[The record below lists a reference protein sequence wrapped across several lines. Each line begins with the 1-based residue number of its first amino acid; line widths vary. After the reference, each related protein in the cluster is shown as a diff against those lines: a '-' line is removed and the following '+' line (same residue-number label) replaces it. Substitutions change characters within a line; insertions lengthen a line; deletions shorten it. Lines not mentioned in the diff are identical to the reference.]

1 MRTIFITALAVCL
14 LAGRPVAAA
23 PLTTEQA
30 AEPSGTLAV
39 SLSPDGRHLASII
52 FNGTNYGLALH
63 DSANLKATMLQ
74 VGKRVQEGL
83 WNFHKAPRD
92 VTWVGNDLLAV
103 DYGIEAETIN
113 LQGKKVA
120 ELGRSVIGR
129 AGRGDPVSPNLLVYT
144 DEEDDEIALVDART
158 GASRQFKYPNG
169 KPIQWAFDR
178 QGELRAVTLVNSAFW
193 RDVST
198 VANWYKPAAN
208 APWQK
213 LAEFKVTDEY
223 WLPLY
228 VPDQPDTLIV
238 SSRLGRDTYAL
249 FSYDAKRG
257 VIGDMLA
264 GHPTQDILSVSG
276 IDQGA
281 FERVTTRGMAPQ
293 DIWFDPVWAGVQR
306 SVDLALPN
314 RSNRLSGNP
323 KGNVLVFSSGD
334 QDAGTWYLLDMESK
348 AMRLVARKRP
358 ATGDAEL
365 RPMEILS
372 YAADDGTKVPA
383 LLTLPAGRAGAGP
396 LVVLIHGGPTARDYW
411 GWNAEVQLL
420 AAHGY
425 AVFQPQFR
433 GSSGFGRR
441 FEQAGFGQWGLAMQ
455 DDITA
460 GVRYLVERGIADP
473 KRVCIVGASYGGYA
487 ALWGLV
493 KTPELYQCGV
503 SFAGVAD
510 IAFMFSDSSDRVG
523 NKVTRQHM
531 RARIGD
537 VGLNKEQ
544 FDQVS
549 PLKHA
554 DRIVAPVL
562 LMHGEDDRRVP
573 IAHGQKMRKA
583 LELAGKKVEW
593 LAFEDEGH
601 GLRYTRNEIAYYEKL
616 LGFLDKYIGA
626 AAAARR

>member
-1 MRTIFITALAVCL
+1 MRTILITALAVCC
-14 LAGRPVAAA
+14 LAVRSLAAA
-23 PLTTEQA
+23 PLTIEQA
-30 AEPSGTLAV
+30 VDPSGTLAV
-39 SLSPDGRHLASII
+39 SLSPDGKHLASII

-63 DSANLKATMLQ
+63 DSADLKATVLQ
-74 VGKRVQEGL
+74 VGKRVQEGW

-103 DYGIEAETIN
+103 DYGIEAETID

-120 ELGRSVIGR
+120 DLGRSVIGP
-129 AGRGDPVSPNLLVYT
+129 AGRGDPLSPNLLVYT
-144 DEEDDEIALVDART
+144 DEDDEEIALVDGRT
-158 GASRQFKYPNG
+158 GARRRFEYPKG
-169 KPIQWAFDR
+169 KPLQWAFDR
-178 QGELRAVTLVNSAFW
+178 KGELRAVTVVNSAFW

-198 VANWYKPAAN
+198 VANWYKPAAD
-208 APWQK
+208 AAWQK
-213 LAEFKVTDEY
+213 LAEFKVTDDY

-228 VPDQPDTLIV
+228 APDEPDTLIV

-249 FSYDAKRG
+249 FSYDTKRG

-276 IDQGA
+276 IDQSA

-293 DIWFDPVWAGVQR
+293 DIWFDPVWDGVQR
-306 SVDLALPN
+306 SVDLALPKRN
-314 RSNRLSGNP
+314 NRLSGNP

-334 QDAGTWYLLDMESK
+334 QDAGTWYLLDMETK
-348 AMRLVARKRP
+348 ALRLVARKRP
-358 ATGDAEL
+358 AIGDAEL

-372 YAADDGTKVPA
+372 YAADDGTNVPA
-383 LLTLPAGRAGAGP
+383 LLTRPAAQAGAGP

-411 GWNAEVQLL
+411 GWNAEVQIL

-425 AVFQPQFR
+425 TVFQPQFR

-460 GVRYLVERGIADP
+460 GVRHLVQRGIADP

-510 IAFMFSDSSDRVG
+510 IEFMFNDSSDLVG
-523 NKVTRQHM
+523 NKVARQHM
-531 RARIGD
+531 RARVGD

-573 IAHGQKMRKA
+573 IAHGRKMRKA
-583 LELAGKKVEW
+583 LEGAGKKVEW
-593 LAFEDEGH
+593 LTFEEEGH
-601 GLRYTRNEIAYYEKL
+601 GLRYTRNEISYYGKL
-616 LGFLDKYIGA
+616 LQFLDKYIGA
-626 AAAARR
+626 PAARP